1 MVSEST
7 FLVDEFASTS
17 DKAPLFL
24 TEILRVIDSL
34 QLTAEKST
42 ATPADWKHGED
53 GTLQLMHLSLRFT
66 LYTFFMTFES
76 LTHPAMFPSCIL
88 LSHCQL
94 SAYRCHGRRDI
105 RKRRI
110 PYCRGPF

>member
-7 FLVDEFASTS
+7 FLVDEFARTLHS

-53 GTLQLMHLSLRFT
+53 GTL
-66 LYTFFMTFES
+66 
-76 LTHPAMFPSCIL
+76 
-88 LSHCQL
+88 
-94 SAYRCHGRRDI
+94 
-105 RKRRI
+105 
-110 PYCRGPF
+110 